1 MKKSLNKTGLS
12 LSQAQSVSNLCNQES
27 REIDNK
33 ISIINNFS
41 KSLEHNS
48 KTLIQVKGNKIP
60 DNIEELLLT
69 KAKLHATQAFLME
82 NIKLKDE
89 LLNEAK
95 NRTFIP
101 TNEFPEFPNLKK
113 FEVKSLVNESYGWSQ
128 LTNNEYNEFLENE
141 SMASHIGQFIHKGGK
156 LDVLRKELPNIPALE
171 WVEINKD
178 TKTPISIEIHHDGDN
193 LLTLHNELAS
203 LHRKFEQKV
212 NYFKAKVKNIVT
224 EKNAE
229 ISKSNADEQNKIN
242 AENSKLL
249 NEYTT
254 AKSIIQDK
262 ILEEQQIFEQSRQN
276 EIKELAS
283 LRIEVDPRFKE
294 IVDKFLVESTD

>member
-1 MKKSLNKTGLS
+1 MRKSLSKTGLS

-41 KSLEHNS
+41 KSLEYNNR
-48 KTLIQVKGNKIP
+48 TLVQVKGNKIP
-60 DNIEELLLT
+60 DGIKDLLLT
-69 KAKLHATQAFLME
+69 KSKLHATQAFLME

-95 NRTFIP
+95 NRSFVSKI
-101 TNEFPEFPNLKK
+101 ELPEYPELHRFNP
-113 FEVKSLVNESYGWSQ
+113 KSLVNESYGWLQ
-128 LTNNEYNEFLENE
+128 LSNSEYNEFLENE

-156 LDVLRKELPNIPALE
+156 LDVLRKELPNIPTLE

-178 TKTPISIEIHHDGDN
+178 TKTPITIDIHHDGDK

-203 LHRKFEQKV
+203 LHRAYEQKV

-249 NEYTT
+249 NEYNTN
-254 AKSIIQDK
+254 KSIIMDK
-262 ILEEQQIFEQSRQN
+262 ILEEQQIFEQNRQN
-276 EIKELAS
+276 EIKELSA
-283 LRIEVDPRFKE
+283 LRIDVDARFKE
-294 IVDKFLVESTD
+294 TVDKFLVESAD

>member
-1 MKKSLNKTGLS
+1 MKKSLSKTGLS

-41 KSLEHNS
+41 KSLEHNG
-48 KTLIQVKGNKIP
+48 KTLIQINGNKIP
-60 DNIEELLLT
+60 DGIKDLLLT

-95 NRTFIP
+95 NRSFIP
-101 TNEFPEFPNLKK
+101 TNEFPDYPTLNRFD
-113 FEVKSLVNESYGWSQ
+113 VKPLVGESYGWSQ

-141 SMASHIGQFIHKGGK
+141 SMASHIGQFIHKNGK
-156 LDVLRKELPNIPALE
+156 LDVLRKELPNIPTLE

-178 TKTPISIEIHHDGDN
+178 TKTPIVIEIHHDGDK

-203 LHRKFEQKV
+203 LHRGFEQKV

-249 NEYTT
+249 NEYNII
-254 AKSIIQDK
+254 KSIVQDK
-262 ILEEQQIFEQSRQN
+262 ILEEQQIFEQNRQN

-283 LRIEVDPRFKE
+283 LRIDVDARFKE
-294 IVDKFLVESTD
+294 IVNKFLVESTD